1 VSTFPIRRSPWATLF
16 LVPRRPAASL
26 EGGMLV
32 VRMGAL
38 GRADIPIDRI
48 ASVGTMRWPWWGGLG
63 ARIARSLVAFVGASG
78 PAAVLELTEP
88 TEVRAPL
95 KWSATRVAVG
105 AEDVEGFVAA
115 VARARGVG
123 PEEEE
128 AGGP

>member
-1 VSTFPIRRSPWATLF
+1 MSTFPIRRSPWATLF
-16 LVPRRPAASL
+16 LVPRRPVARL
-26 EGGMLV
+26 EGGRLV

-38 GRADIPIDRI
+38 GRADIPLDRI

-115 VARARGVG
+115 IARARGVS
-123 PEEEE
+123 PEEEA
-128 AGGP
+128 AGP